1 MILSPASLPVATR
14 RTLSYALLAALGLG
28 LSSAPSLA
36 AKAPKAPR
44 TTAKK
49 ERPARPATA
58 KESKAPKAPKT
69 PEAAELPEPPRVEYT
84 RIPVNPNLPS
94 EISIVPHL
102 SGEDRRARQRE
113 ESERLR
119 TLAPRAEAW
128 TRAFRTEGAPFART
142 LDETLHMLRT
152 AIGRGSRNICYPL
165 QEATERLAA
174 ALPEA
179 PDARIEAEI
188 RTALSRVAN
197 GARICLEGRPTT
209 AQTEI
214 GRGAAVL
221 ARAAETIVNWGR

>member
-1 MILSPASLPVATR
+1 MILSPVSAAP
-14 RTLSYALLAALGLG
+14 RTTLAAHRALSYALLAALGLG
-28 LSSAPSLA
+28 LSAAPSLA
-36 AKAPKAPR
+36 AKAPKRPHANP
-44 TTAKK
+44 KK

-58 KESKAPKAPKT
+58 KESKAP
-69 PEAAELPEPPRVEYT
+69 EAAEVAEPPRIEYP

-102 SGEDRRARQRE
+102 SAEDRRARQRE
-113 ESERLR
+113 EGERRL

-128 TRAFRTEGAPFART
+128 TRAFRTEGASFARS
-142 LDETLHMLRT
+142 LDETLRMLRT

-165 QEATERLAA
+165 QEATERLTA

-179 PDARIEAEI
+179 PDARLEAEI
-188 RTALSRVAN
+188 RSALARVAN

-214 GRGAAVL
+214 GRGAEGL